1 MTFCF
6 IQKVKNFEEY
16 PGCSLL
22 YNKMSMGTGVVKL
35 QNDKNTLK
43 LALKLV
49 SMTWCSYEKWMKSL
63 FIRSLMFPLTNV
75 LKNRLKKSYGFKND
89 MPLVLVIKTYH
100 NQHIWLISLFV
111 IQCYH
116 MASWILQYSTWGLF
130 IIFACFFFLSTLS
143 LTAPVTI
150 YFHME
155 KSVQVFSYSTEGRKS
170 WYEGE

>member
-1 MTFCF
+1 
-6 IQKVKNFEEY
+6 
-16 PGCSLL
+16 
-22 YNKMSMGTGVVKL
+22 MSMGTGVVKL

-130 IIFACFFFLSTLS
+130 IIFACFFFCQLWAWQLQSPFTFIWKKAFRFFLIPQKEES
-143 LTAPVTI
+143 HDMRVSKYNRIVEINSA
-150 YFHME
+150 H
-155 KSVQVFSYSTEGRKS
+155 
-170 WYEGE
+170 